1 MDCSP
6 SGPSVHGIFQARV
19 LEWGAMGFSRLRP
32 LSYVNYTS
40 LKPKWK
46 HFKLNVS
53 IVHKETSWIL
63 TLHLS
68 SFYLKGALIKDLSMK
83 SLADVGT
90 SDNSKKDS
98 SLAIE
103 YLCYLHTLDA
113 LKEKGR
119 KRMGRRTSNS
129 IWLVIKMQL
138 LRIRFLF
145 VCFFFL
151 ILIALLNCNLHTI
164 KFTYYKVYSVIIFSL
179 FIVVQPSSPS
189 SFRASPSLQ
198 KVDPACWLLLLYFI

>member
-1 MDCSP
+1 MSDSVWPHRRQPTRLCCPWDSLGKNTGVGCHFLLQCMKVKSESEVTQSFQTLSNPMASP

-98 SLAIE
+98 SLAKE

-138 LRIRFLF
+138 LE
-145 VCFFFL
+145 
-151 ILIALLNCNLHTI
+151 
-164 KFTYYKVYSVIIFSL
+164 
-179 FIVVQPSSPS
+179 
-189 SFRASPSLQ
+189 
-198 KVDPACWLLLLYFI
+198 